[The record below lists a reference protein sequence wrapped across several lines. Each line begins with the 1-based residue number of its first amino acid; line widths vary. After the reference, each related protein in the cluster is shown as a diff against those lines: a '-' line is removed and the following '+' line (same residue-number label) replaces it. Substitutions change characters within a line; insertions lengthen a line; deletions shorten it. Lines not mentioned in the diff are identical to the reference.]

1 MTENGSELVLDG
13 NAAAG
18 RIQEIFA
25 LEITSAQIQCE
36 SCGSVGAVGSLR
48 LYAAPMGA
56 VLRCAHCDDV
66 LVRAVDTPHGR
77 WLEMKGARYLRF
89 FLSENDES

>member
-1 MTENGSELVLDG
+1 MIENDSASVLDG

-18 RIQEIFA
+18 LLGEVFA
-25 LEITSAQIQCE
+25 ADITTAHARCDA
-36 SCGSVGAVGSLR
+36 CGSGGAVGSLR

-56 VLRCAHCDDV
+56 VLRCAHCGAV
-66 LVRAVDTPHGR
+66 LLRAVDTPHGR

-89 FLSENDES
+89 APA

>member
-1 MTENGSELVLDG
+1 MTENVSDLVLDG

-18 RIQEIFA
+18 LLQEIFA
-25 LEITSAQIQCE
+25 LEVTSAQIQCE
-36 SCGSVGAVGSLR
+36 SCGSIGVVGSLR

-56 VLRCAHCDDV
+56 VLRCTHCDELLMRMV
-66 LVRAVDTPHGR
+66 HSPHGR

-89 FLSENDES
+89 